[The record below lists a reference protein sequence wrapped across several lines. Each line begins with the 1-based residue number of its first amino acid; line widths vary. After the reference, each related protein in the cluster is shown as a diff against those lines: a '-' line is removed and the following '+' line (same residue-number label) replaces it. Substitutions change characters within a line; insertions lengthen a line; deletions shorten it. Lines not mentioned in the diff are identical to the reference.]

1 MVLRLLRLVLVVGW
15 LGLIVKAGGEEA
27 AGVVASVT
35 GALGAGGGEILG
47 LLTGAAGGAIVGLA
61 IAGAVAAVGLAI
73 ASGALLFAGTVAV
86 ITCACCCCRSTVE
99 IGPSKVMAQ
108 VATNSGVAKVMV
120 EVDPSAIKD
129 AVKTAKIPV
138 ISMKEIVATGSKKDN
153 TEYDVIENY
162 KPQQVSKIKWLN
174 APPVGGPTMKLV
186 MAVVAVAVAVISV
199 VGSAGTP
206 VIGVAVV
213 SCAFYASAAG
223 AAYVCRRKAGAIK
236 DAVKAGQLA
245 YAPAEIGEIA
255 PDVEPEQSTS
265 KPPKQEK
272 CQGTTEHR

>member
-1 MVLRLLRLVLVVGW
+1 MQLVAVAAGGV
-15 LGLIVKAGGEEA
+15 LGLSKALAAQAGGAGLAGWA
-27 AGVVASVT
+27 AQ
-35 GALGAGGGEILG
+35 ALGPLDAEILG
-47 LLTGAAGGAIVGLA
+47 LLTGAAGGAIVGGA
-61 IAGAVAAVGLAI
+61 IALTGAAI
-73 ASGALLFAGTVAV
+73 ALAGGALVVVGGLLVAGVVAV

-138 ISMKEIVATGSKKDN
+138 ISMKEVVVAGSKKDN

-174 APPVGGPTMKLV
+174 TPPVGGPTMKLV
-186 MAVVAVAVAVISV
+186 MAMVAVTVGVTVAV
-199 VGSAGTP
+199 GGGTP
-206 VIGVAVV
+206 VIAVAVV
-213 SCAFYASAAG
+213 SCVFYASAGA
-223 AAYVCRRKAGAIK
+223 AAYVCKRKAGAIK

-272 CQGTTEHR
+272 CQRYH